1 MKRVA
6 AGILIKD
13 GRFLIARRK
22 QDQSH
27 AGLWEFPG
35 GKIEE
40 NETPQECLERELKEE
55 LGIKVKPGRII
66 AESEDHSDHGSF
78 AILAVEAEVVDDEF
92 TLKVH
97 DAVKWVSREDL
108 STYSLAP
115 ADRDLLEKIRLGLGT
130 SLPEY

>member
-13 GRFLIARRK
+13 GKVLIARRK
-22 QDQSH
+22 QGQSH

-40 NETPQECLERELKEE
+40 NESPQECLERELEEE

-66 AESEDHSDHGSF
+66 AESVDHSEHGSL
-78 AILAVEAEVVDDEF
+78 AIEAELISGEI
-92 TLKVH
+92 TLGVH
-97 DAVKWVSREDL
+97 DAARWVGFEDL
-108 STYSLAP
+108 SIYRLAP
-115 ADRDLLEKIRLGLGT
+115 ADRDLIGKVL
-130 SLPEY
+130 SLNKPG

>member
-13 GRFLIARRK
+13 GKVLIARRK
-22 QDQSH
+22 LGQSH

-40 NETPQECLERELKEE
+40 NETPQECLERELEEE
-55 LGIKVKPGRII
+55 LGLLVRAGRII
-66 AESEDHSDHGSF
+66 AESEDRSDHGSF
-78 AILAVEAEVVDDEF
+78 IILAIEAELVGGEI

-97 DAVKWVSREDL
+97 DTAKWVGLEAL
-108 STYSLAP
+108 STYRLAP
-115 ADRDLLEKIRLGLGT
+115 ADRELIHKIQAGFKNN
-130 SLPEY
+130 PA